1 MTSGSRRRRATA
13 TWMVALTCLL
23 GSCEAGTTVAT
34 LAEAE
39 SFLGADGIIM
49 GGTTTITN
57 DQGIRTARLQFDT
70 AFQWRDSTHQSL
82 RGVNLT
88 VFNEEDGSQRATV
101 TALRGRFEPREERL
115 QANGNVILIIPFQ
128 DRRLETEELHYDPEA
143 EELRSDSAVVLIEGG
158 RSYQGTSFNSDLE
171 FQNFVVYGSAGLEQ

>member
-1 MTSGSRRRRATA
+1 MSRARIFTRTRIA
-13 TWMVALTCLL
+13 WLGWALLL
-23 GSCEAGTTVAT
+23 GACEADSTVAT
-34 LAEAE
+34 LPESE

-82 RGVNLT
+82 RGVDL
-88 VFNEEDGSQRATV
+88 VVYNEEDGTQRATV
-101 TALRGRFEPREERL
+101 TAIRGRFEPRDERL
-115 QANGNVILIIPFQ
+115 QANGNVVLVIPFQ
-128 DRRLETEELHYDPEA
+128 NRRLETEELHYDPEA

-158 RSYQGTSFNSDLE
+158 RRYQGTAFSSDLE
-171 FQNFVVYGSAGLEQ
+171 FENFVVYGSAGVGP